1 MVYGYCYH
9 QYFNHNFLFHYNWFV
24 EIQCYEAEIHQY
36 ETDKSEVYYN
46 GIDFYINI
54 FFFVFTPIL
63 SIWACFLWCVLTLA
77 ALEILGFLFEHRIL
91 QMMNTKMY
99 VYKRDDDIR
108 DNWN

>member
-1 MVYGYCYH
+1 MDIVIINILSTIF
-9 QYFNHNFLFHYNWFV
+9 YFIIIGLWRY
-24 EIQCYEAEIHQY
+24 YES
-36 ETDKSEVYYN
+36 DKSEIYYN

-63 SIWACFLWCVLTLA
+63 NILACFLWCVLTLA

-99 VYKRDDDIR
+99 VYKRDGDIR
-108 DNWN
+108 DDWN